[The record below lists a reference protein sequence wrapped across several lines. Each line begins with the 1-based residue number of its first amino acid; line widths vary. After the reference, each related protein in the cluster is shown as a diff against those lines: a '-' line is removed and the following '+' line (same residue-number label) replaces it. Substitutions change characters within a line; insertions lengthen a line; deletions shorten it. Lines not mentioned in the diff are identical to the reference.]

1 MNMDLTIFDNI
12 CLDVSDFNY
21 LFGVINY
28 KYDPSNT
35 YPLFNLFSNRS
46 SEYNETQIKL
56 RYNLIKEES
65 FELIDAFEKL
75 DSIEIIDSLCDILY
89 VGAGA
94 KVYFNLPND
103 IINKKLSNENLDKKI
118 LELNELDENSFD
130 LIKPTI
136 LSNESVFE
144 ELISKLKYLILELQN
159 LTEDII
165 REYEIFDENIISN
178 YSTILDN
185 IIYLIFKISDK
196 LSLNIYKL
204 FMIVHKS
211 NMTKICTNLDTA
223 IRTVEWYKANTHRYS
238 SPSFREIEYNEKKYW
253 IIYDADTKKILK
265 SIDYYPAKFI

>member
-1 MNMDLTIFDNI
+1 MDLTIFDNI

-28 KYDPSNT
+28 KYDPTNT
-35 YPLFNLFSNRS
+35 SILKNLFINKT
-46 SEYNETQIKL
+46 NEFNQTQIKL
-56 RYNLIKEES
+56 RYGLIKEES

-103 IINKKLSNENLDKKI
+103 FINKQLSNENLEKKT
-118 LELNELDENSFD
+118 LEYNKLDVNSFD
-130 LIKPTI
+130 LIIPTI
-136 LSNESVFE
+136 ISNKSTFDS
-144 ELISKLKYLILELQN
+144 LITKLKYFLLELQN

-165 REYEIFDENIISN
+165 REHEIFDENIISN
-178 YSTILDN
+178 YSTTLDN
-185 IIYLIFKISDK
+185 IIYLIFKISDE

-204 FMIVHKS
+204 FIIVHKS

-223 IRTVEWYKANTHRYS
+223 IRTVEWYKVNELRYS

-253 IIYDADTKKILK
+253 IVFDADTKKILK
-265 SIDYYPAKFI
+265 SIDYYPPNFI